1 MHLGILLIIFG
12 CSSNTDKEEIAPQQQ
27 VNPDYEIH
35 ASSFYPLNEVYFK
48 NTTTQSSGVE
58 WEWDFGNGKKSSTR
72 NFNIRYDEPGTYNV
86 TLTATIDKSIT
97 KTVSKEVAIL
107 PFEDFEPWKPGFL
120 DIHHINTGRGDATFF
135 IFPDGTN
142 MLFDA
147 GDKEVPG
154 SGSNH
159 DYPRHPNNSKTA
171 GEWIPHYI
179 KKVFPSGMT
188 QQIDYGVISH
198 FHTDHM
204 GRINDLS
211 TWSNIGDYQLGGF
224 TQVGELIKIN
234 KMIDRG
240 YEDYNFPVD
249 LIADRDDTENYVKFL
264 EYHKQNNGMQTEGI
278 IVGSAIQIRPLID
291 TSYDFRVIN
300 AYANGKLWTG
310 ANFGETE
317 SFNFYTPI
325 VDGDGE
331 WNGNPLSIA
340 LKVEYGNFDYFT
352 GGDITGYDDAP
363 KAYDIETPLGERV
376 TEVDIMVLNH
386 HGFKNAT
393 NQNFVNA
400 LNPQVTIQQTTN
412 KAHIDLDILQRL
424 KSINADSYISNVDA
438 VDFSTLLEY
447 YKSVEGHVVV
457 RVYEEGTEFDIFI
470 LSDNETEVRLM
481 KKFGRY
487 TSK

>member
-1 MHLGILLIIFG
+1 
-12 CSSNTDKEEIAPQQQ
+12 
-27 VNPDYEIH
+27 
-35 ASSFYPLNEVYFK
+35 
-48 NTTTQSSGVE
+48 
-58 WEWDFGNGKKSSTR
+58 
-72 NFNIRYDEPGTYNV
+72 
-86 TLTATIDKSIT
+86 
-97 KTVSKEVAIL
+97 
-107 PFEDFEPWKPGFL
+107 
-120 DIHHINTGRGDATFF
+120 
-135 IFPDGTN
+135 
-142 MLFDA
+142 
-147 GDKEVPG
+147 
-154 SGSNH
+154 
-159 DYPRHPNNSKTA
+159 
-171 GEWIPHYI
+171 
-179 KKVFPSGMT
+179 
-188 QQIDYGVISH
+188 
-198 FHTDHM
+198 
-204 GRINDLS
+204 
-211 TWSNIGDYQLGGF
+211 
-224 TQVGELIKIN
+224 
-234 KMIDRG
+234 MIDRG

-393 NQNFVNA
+393 NQ
-400 LNPQVTIQQTTN
+400 
-412 KAHIDLDILQRL
+412 
-424 KSINADSYISNVDA
+424 
-438 VDFSTLLEY
+438 
-447 YKSVEGHVVV
+447 
-457 RVYEEGTEFDIFI
+457 
-470 LSDNETEVRLM
+470 
-481 KKFGRY
+481 KFCKR
-487 TSK
+487 S